1 VAARQ
6 SGDIAV
12 NPASG
17 SPLWL
22 RVFLPFAAGYY
33 FSYLLRTVNA
43 VIAPEL
49 TRELGL
55 SAADLGLLTSTYF
68 FTFAAFQIPLGML
81 LDRFGPRRVE
91 AALLLFAAGGCALFA
106 LGQNLIQLGA
116 ARALIGLGV
125 SACLMASFKSFH
137 QWFPAERQPSL
148 VGAIMVAGGLGALT
162 SSVPLE
168 LVLPAMGW
176 RGVFWAV
183 AALGVVVAAAVFTVP
198 DHSVGIASETL
209 GAAWRGVVQVFR
221 SAVFWRYAP
230 QNCITVGGFMAVQ
243 GLWAVPW
250 LMTTNGF
257 TRAVAAQHLFFMSIA
272 MLIGYL
278 GIAILTPALTR
289 RGIKPAMLLASGILL
304 GLVCAVLI
312 LLDAGPTRLLWVLYG
327 FAASSGNLAYPLLT
341 AAFPAQFAG
350 RVNTAYNLMA
360 FVGAF
365 GVQWGFGAVVDL
377 ARAAGNDPAPS
388 FRIAFAVLI
397 ALQAAAF
404 TWYAWRG
411 RQCGG
416 DVGDGTS

>member
-1 VAARQ
+1 MT
-6 SGDIAV
+6 
-12 NPASG
+12 PAG
-17 SPLWL
+17 TMTLWS

-55 SAADLGLLTSTYF
+55 SAAELGLLTSTYF

-81 LDRFGPRRVE
+81 LDRYGPRRVE
-91 AALLLFAAGGCALFA
+91 AAMLLFAAAGCALFA
-106 LGQNLIQLGA
+106 LGQNLAQLGA

-137 QWFPAERQPSL
+137 QWFAAERQPSL

-183 AALGVVVAAAVFTVP
+183 AGLGVLVAALVFTVP
-198 DHSVGIASETL
+198 DHPDGIASETL

-221 SAVFWRYAP
+221 SPVFWRYAP

-250 LMTTNGF
+250 LMTTNGYS
-257 TRAVAAQHLFFMSIA
+257 RGVAAQHLFLMSVA
-272 MLIGYL
+272 MLVGYL

-289 RGIKPAMLLASGILL
+289 RGVKPGLLFAAGVVL
-304 GLVCAVLI
+304 GLACAALI
-312 LLDAGPTRLLWVLYG
+312 LFDAGPTRLLWVLYG

-341 AAFPAQFAG
+341 AAFPAHVTG

-377 ARAAGNDPAPS
+377 ARAAGNDATS
-388 FRIAFAVLI
+388 SVRIAFAVLTT
-397 ALQAAAF
+397 LQAAAF
-404 TWYAWRG
+404 AWYCWAG
-411 RQCGG
+411 RQRGAAS
-416 DVGDGTS
+416 GDGLS